1 MKRNIIL
8 LLFILAITTIG
19 CANENAM
26 DLENREAQ
34 PIASGDKNHSE
45 FLSSEQTTISS
56 FEFPHTKPVKVQ
68 EAKYEF
74 EVDSEQIHSSQL
86 YDLKNIDIDNIRN
99 QLREQI
105 RSRQPVG
112 SPTDTEQQQRPEQPQ
127 TPEPEQPQPQ
137 APEPEASPEQPQAPQ
152 PGPEPEQTD
161 EPEQNQK
168 TDQQTNGIG
177 QEEQRVIEL
186 TNQHRRDA
194 GLSDLQADS
203 ELSAV
208 ARKKSVDM
216 NENNYFSHT
225 SPTYGSPFDMMRDH
239 GVEYNA
245 AGENIAQGQQSPEQ
259 AVQGWMDSQ
268 GHRENIL
275 NGNFT
280 HIGVGYDENGHHW
293 TQMFISR

>member
-1 MKRNIIL
+1 MKRNIIW
-8 LLFILAITTIG
+8 LLFILTMTIIG
-19 CANENAM
+19 CTNQNAL
-26 DLENREAQ
+26 DQETHQAEPFTKGEINDPEY
-34 PIASGDKNHSE
+34 
-45 FLSSEQTTISS
+45 LSSEQTTISS
-56 FEFPHTKPVKVQ
+56 FEFPHTKPVQVQ

-74 EVDSEQIHSSQL
+74 ELDSEQIHSDEL
-86 YDLKNIDIDNIRN
+86 YDLENIDIDNIRN
-99 QLREQI
+99 QLQNQL
-105 RSRQPVG
+105 RSRQPRE
-112 SPTDTEQQQRPEQPQ
+112 SLPDTHQHRPEQPQ
-127 TPEPEQPQPQ
+127 TPEPEQPQTQ
-137 APEPEASPEQPQAPQ
+137 APEPEPQPEQPQAPQ
-152 PGPEPEQTD
+152 A
-161 EPEQNQK
+161 EPEQNQQA
-168 TDQQTNGIG
+168 DQQTEGIG

-216 NENNYFSHT
+216 NQNNYFSHT

-239 GVEYNA
+239 GIQYNA
-245 AGENIAQGQQSPEQ
+245 AGENIAQGQQTADQ
-259 AVQGWMDSQ
+259 AVQGWMNSQ

-280 HIGVGYDENGHHW
+280 HIGVGYDESANHW